1 MPRHGP
7 ARQGVRQRR
16 RNRLSSGHLNP
27 NAPGLQNPMP
37 RVPRAPAAPSVA
49 HGAPGGSNVPSSYP
63 FLDSTYYANTA
74 QNQFNANTDISGIRQ
89 QDTYNQTDAFTA
101 KARLD
106 QSEPYAEQGLR
117 ENAVRQGTFGSTRTN
132 TQIGLQQ
139 RDYLQQRG
147 DIDLKAARTHA
158 ANTAAIQAILAG
170 LPLQQASEMASAAD
184 RQTTR
189 DQAAADAGV
198 LTQNPSSASAPPSQA
213 VTAPQNGSGRGGRV
227 PARPNA
233 QRARAGSQRRKAVQG
248 FRSEQARVQKAKP
261 HKRRR
266 K

>member
-1 MPRHGP
+1 MPRNNL

-16 RNRLSSGHLNP
+16 RNRLSGRVNP
-27 NAPGLQNPMP
+27 NAPGVGDRMP
-37 RVPRAPAAPSVA
+37 RVPRAPSAPGVA
-49 HGAPGGSNVPSSYP
+49 NGAPGGRSYP

-74 QNQFNANTDISGIRQ
+74 QNQFGAFNDVAGIRQ

-106 QSEPYAEQGLR
+106 QDEPFAEQGLR
-117 ENAVRQGTFGSTRTN
+117 ENAARQGLLGSTRTN

-139 RDYLQQRG
+139 RSYLQQRG

-158 ANTAAIQAILAG
+158 ANTAAIQAIMAG
-170 LPLQQASEMASAAD
+170 LPLQQASEMAAAVD
-184 RQTTR
+184 RQVTR
-189 DQAAADAGV
+189 DQDAAAAGV
-198 LTQNPSSASAPPSQA
+198 LAQNPGTSPSQPA
-213 VTAPQNGSGRGGRV
+213 TGSQGGSRGNGKA
-227 PARPNA
+227 PARPKR
-233 QRARAGSQRRKAVQG
+233 QRVQARSQRVKAERE
-248 FRSEQARVQKAKP
+248 FRSEQARARKKQARP

>member
-1 MPRHGP
+1 M
-7 ARQGVRQRR
+7 A
-16 RNRLSSGHLNP
+16 L
-27 NAPGLQNPMP
+27 PG
-37 RVPRAPAAPSVA
+37 RVYVSVA
-49 HGAPGGSNVPSSYP
+49 GTACRRGISIRTPRGFRTRCRRSRGRRPPPRWLTGRRAGRTPPSSYP

-74 QNQFNANTDISGIRQ
+74 QNQFGAYNDISGIRQ
-89 QDTYNQTDAFTA
+89 QDAYNQTDAFTA

-117 ENAVRQGTFGSTRTN
+117 ENAARQGTFNSSRTN

-139 RDYLQQRG
+139 RSYLQQRG

-184 RQTTR
+184 RQTAR

-198 LTQNPSSASAPPSQA
+198 LTQNPSSSCSFSGCYSPPERLRSWREGTGPSEGSAGAGALTTPQGGPGVQVGAGPGPEGQQA
-213 VTAPQNGSGRGGRV
+213 A
-227 PARPNA
+227 
-233 QRARAGSQRRKAVQG
+233 
-248 FRSEQARVQKAKP
+248 
-261 HKRRR
+261 
-266 K
+266 

>member
-37 RVPRAPAAPSVA
+37 KIPRAPAAPSVA
-49 HGAPGGSNVPSSYP
+49 HGAPGGANGAPSSYP

-101 KARLD
+101 KTRLD

-117 ENAVRQGTFGSTRTN
+117 ENAVRQGTFGSSRTN

-139 RDYLQQRG
+139 RSYLQQRG

-184 RQTTR
+184 RQTAR

-198 LTQNPSSASAPPSQA
+198 LTQNPSSAPSQA
-213 VTAPQNGSGRGGRV
+213 VTAPQNGSGRGGKA

-233 QRARAGSQRRKAVQG
+233 QRAQARSQRRKAVQG
-248 FRSEQARVQKAKP
+248 FRSEQARVQKATKP